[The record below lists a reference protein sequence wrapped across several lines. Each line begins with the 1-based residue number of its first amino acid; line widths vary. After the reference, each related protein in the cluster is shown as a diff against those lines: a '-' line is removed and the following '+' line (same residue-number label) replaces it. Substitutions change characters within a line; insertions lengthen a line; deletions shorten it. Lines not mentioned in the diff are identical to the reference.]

1 MILNTEIK
9 KKILLKKKKT
19 GKKHPALYCPIESIS
34 TVLACCYI
42 LLSSSSEFCGHFKM
56 KNRMKKYRNG
66 TELRG
71 EVSFSFIFSPGRKC
85 VEKKLNGPQVMVSS
99 YLADTEVYL
108 V

>member
-9 KKILLKKKKT
+9 KKILLKKKKKV
-19 GKKHPALYCPIESIS
+19 KKHPALYCPIESIS

-71 EVSFSFIFSPGRKC
+71 EVSFSFLTRKEMCGKKIKWASGHGKLIFS
-85 VEKKLNGPQVMVSS
+85 
-99 YLADTEVYL
+99 
-108 V
+108 